1 MHVLGGGVSLEFP
14 AVAAGRVAVAGVELD
29 PPLHLLEVI
38 LPLVDTADDDH
49 DADDD

>member
-1 MHVLGGGVSLEFP
+1 MDVLGGGIGFEFL
-14 AVAAGRVAVAGVELD
+14 AVAAGRVAVAGVELHS
-29 PPLHLLEVI
+29 PLHLLEVV